1 MESKKHKKTCE
12 NGHLFDK
19 SSDCPTCPVCEEK
32 RKPTDSFLG
41 LLVAPAR
48 RALEKEK
55 IDTLEKLSG
64 YSEEEIMNLHGF
76 GKNTME
82 RLKKHMA
89 EYQVFFKD
97 ESLSINSN

>member
-1 MESKKHKKTCE
+1 MLNLVIMARCL
-12 NGHLFDK
+12 G
-19 SSDCPTCPVCEEK
+19 PVC
-32 RKPTDSFLG
+32 TDDHSVKGDFLKG
-41 LLVAPAR
+41 IIAMPAR

-64 YSEEEIMNLHGF
+64 YSEEEIMNFHGF